1 MDSGFFVKENMAA
14 PLGRPPFTVGS
25 EEHEDLQDEHTS
37 IQIVSLLGCMNM
49 LSKENLCQTN

>member
-1 MDSGFFVKENMAA
+1 MAA

-37 IQIVSLLGCMNM
+37 IQIVSLSGCMNM
-49 LSKENLCQTN
+49 LSKEDLCQTN